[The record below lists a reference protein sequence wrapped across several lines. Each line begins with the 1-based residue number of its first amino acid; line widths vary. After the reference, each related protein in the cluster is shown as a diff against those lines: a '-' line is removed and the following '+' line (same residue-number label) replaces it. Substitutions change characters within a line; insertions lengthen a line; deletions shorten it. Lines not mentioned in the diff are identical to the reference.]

1 MTPKHRER
9 RGSRGF
15 KLTNGDLHLLAMA
28 TGEEGERTE
37 GREGGRGADSS
48 RSSSEA
54 VTARRRTPTDDVRY
68 VSAEGEA

>member
-28 TGEEGERTE
+28 TEGERTD
-37 GREGGRGADSS
+37 GREGVRGADST
-48 RSSSEA
+48 RSSNEA